1 MSYLHEFLKYAAK
14 LIAHALLKYWSNSPQ
29 CCIRHQWHVLISSYR
44 IGIAKN
50 ITNHIFGIQDMFS
63 TISGSIAFITGWI
76 KTSYSQQFTSVVSI
90 QVILKKQVSKR
101 LKIATKS
108 FKLFCVTNDNS
119 ARSVILLYESSHISF
134 CLREVYSTF
143 AKDGMNIR
151 SSRLQFFSWFY
162 LKFFYRGISF
172 DSQPLPW
179 EDQYKLILYCF
190 SYESLWQNK
199 TKNHL
204 AWRSVFTKAKICFES
219 RSLLSVYAASRRKR
233 AFVHLWLFIL
243 LEWQS
248 THAENCN
255 TVAFGL
261 P

>member
-1 MSYLHEFLKYAAK
+1 MP
-14 LIAHALLKYWSNSPQ
+14 YWSTEVIAKVPQ

-90 QVILKKQVSKR
+90 QVIMKKQVSKR

-119 ARSVILLYESSHISF
+119 ARSVILLYESSHIPF

-204 AWRSVFTKAKICFES
+204 AWVSFHQS
-219 RSLLSVYAASRRKR
+219 QD
-233 AFVHLWLFIL
+233 LFW
-243 LEWQS
+243 E
-248 THAENCN
+248 
-255 TVAFGL
+255 
-261 P
+261 